1 MIIEDGTGV
10 AGANSYMTTTEAT
23 AYHTTFGNTGW
34 PSDTQLQETA
44 LIYATLALD
53 ANYGRNYESF
63 RLPGTQELLWPRYQF
78 YDRDLQFR
86 AQGVIPKELKY
97 ALAELALMYFQ
108 GTDLYPQDLKE
119 SSITEEAVSV
129 GEIKTMTKYA
139 TPTKVSPF
147 RKVDM
152 LLRSILK
159 HTGGGATFK
168 R

>member
-10 AGANSYMTTTEAT
+10 AGANSYMTTEEAT

-53 ANYGRNYESF
+53 ANYGCNFDSF
-63 RLPGTQELLWPRYQF
+63 RLQGTQELLWPRYQF
-78 YDRDLQFR
+78 YDRDMKFR
-86 AQGVIPKELKY
+86 AQNTIPKELKY
-97 ALAELALMYFQ
+97 ALAEMALLYFQ
-108 GTDLYPQDLKE
+108 GADLYPQDSKE

-139 TPTKVSPF
+139 NPTKVSPF
-147 RKVDM
+147 RKIDM
-152 LLRSILK
+152 LLRPVLK
-159 HTGGGATFK
+159 HVCRGATFK